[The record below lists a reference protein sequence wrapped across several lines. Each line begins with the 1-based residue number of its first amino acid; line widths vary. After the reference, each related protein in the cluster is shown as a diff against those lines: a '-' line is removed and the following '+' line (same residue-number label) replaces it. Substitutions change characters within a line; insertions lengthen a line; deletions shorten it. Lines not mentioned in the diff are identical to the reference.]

1 MTSRM
6 FSMVKVTWNPVVG
19 CTHNCCY
26 CWARRLARRQKNRCK
41 KCYRFVPH
49 LHPERLNRR
58 FKNKI
63 VFVVDMGDL
72 FCYEVPDT
80 WIIRV
85 LHTIEK
91 NPDSR
96 FLLLT
101 KNPLRYFDFLEL
113 FPSNVILG
121 ATIESDRDWDVSD
134 APHPMERLLAMKKL
148 PWDDK
153 FIAIEPI
160 LDFNNVFVDFLE
172 KINPRTVYVGYD
184 NYNHKLPEPELEK
197 TKWLVSEL
205 KKFTNVNV
213 KTLRKAWWE
222 K

>member
-1 MTSRM
+1 
-6 FSMVKVTWNPVVG
+6 
-19 CTHNCCY
+19 
-26 CWARRLARRQKNRCK
+26 
-41 KCYRFVPH
+41 
-49 LHPERLNRR
+49 
-58 FKNKI
+58 
-63 VFVVDMGDL
+63 MGDL